1 MPSDHTLTRILV
13 IKHGALGDIVQA
25 LDSFASL
32 RAGNPDAHIALMTT
46 PGFVSFAAMM
56 PWFDEVIADPR
67 AGIFNLAA
75 SWRIRRVLRQ
85 DWSIMVDMQCS
96 GRTKRYFT
104 HFVMP
109 ATRWIGTAPGCSDR
123 LPDFTGVNNRDRMM
137 KTAEIAGGI
146 AKNADMDWLMGDAA
160 SAGTPLLFTPSFAD
174 CEFPHAGRYAVLVP
188 GCSLA
193 KPQKRWPAER
203 FAELA
208 NALLARNLT
217 VLLVGTDDDR
227 TAVDAVLAVA
237 ADAVDLCG
245 KTNLVTLAQL
255 LRGAA
260 FVIGNDT
267 GPMFLA
273 AKTGA
278 PSLMLMGPDT
288 DPSMSAPTG
297 RTATWLQAS
306 PIAHITAK
314 AALDALEK
322 LGLEPAA

>member
-1 MPSDHTLTRILV
+1 MSSAHTISRILV

-32 RAGNPDAHIALMTT
+32 REGNPDAHIALMTT
-46 PGFVSFAAMM
+46 PGFDAFAKMM

-67 AGIFNLAA
+67 SGILNLAA
-75 SWRIRRVLRQ
+75 AWRIRHSLRQ
-85 DWSIMVDMQCS
+85 GWSIVVDMQCS
-96 GRTKRYFT
+96 GRTKRYFK
-104 HFVMP
+104 HFVP
-109 ATRWIGTAPGCSDR
+109 PETRWIGTALGCSDR
-123 LPDFTGVNNRDRMM
+123 LPDFTGVNNRDRMI
-137 KTAEIAGGI
+137 KSAEMAGGI
-146 AKNADMDWLMGDAA
+146 AKTADMDWLMSGAA
-160 SAGTPLLFTPSFAD
+160 TAPPLSIAPLLGDYNSLQAV
-174 CEFPHAGRYAVLVP
+174 RYAVLVP

-208 NALLARNLT
+208 KALMARGLT
-217 VLLVGTDDDR
+217 VLLVGTNDDR
-227 TAVDAVLAVA
+227 TAVDAVLVA
-237 ADAVDLCG
+237 APNSIDLCG
-245 KTNLVTLAQL
+245 KTNLVVLAQL

-260 FVIGNDT
+260 FVVGNDT

-278 PSLMLMGPDT
+278 PSLMLMGSDT

-297 RTATWLQAS
+297 RASSWLRAM
-306 PIAHITAK
+306 PITQITVK

-322 LGLEPAA
+322 LGLEPVV